1 MKFARLPLI
10 LAALAALALLL
21 AGPGVRLGLW
31 PFPLAFLIIR
41 YATFTGIAALL
52 FAVLLLIVPR
62 TRVSAPR
69 ALLLALALA
78 VPSVAM
84 PLWLLGQAR
93 SLPPIHDIS
102 TDTVDVPAFVAIL
115 PLRAEASNPVEYGGL
130 EIAAQQLQAYAD
142 ITPLLIALPVD
153 RAFDRALAAA
163 QDMGWEIVASEASAG
178 RIEATAT
185 TPMFGFKDDVV
196 IRVRPD
202 GAGSRVDVRSLSR
215 VGRSD
220 LGANAK
226 RIRAYLKRLSAH

>member
-84 PLWLLGQAR
+84 PLWLRSQAR

-102 TDTVDVPAFVAIL
+102 TDTVDVPAFVAIM

-226 RIRAYLKRLSAH
+226 RIRAYLERLSAN